1 VNIRITSNSWGGG
14 GYSQGLKDAIDAGG
28 KSDILFVAAAGND
41 GLNNDAFAHYPS
53 SYDSACIVA
62 VAATD
67 RNDGLASFS
76 CYGKTSVDLGAPGV
90 SILSTIP
97 ENKYDSFN
105 GTSMATPHVSGVAAL
120 AVAVDPN
127 ISVSDLKSALLGG
140 VEAIPSLTNK
150 TVTGGRLNAKNTL
163 ELVRPSLKLI
173 SADPTGRVTGPVS
186 TITLTFSQPVETAAV
201 VTSNF
206 LLNGDGDDGA
216 FGTSDDVSVSI
227 TKVEQTVPGTV
238 VLTVATPLASVERYA
253 LSLKGTGT
261 NPLRTPQGRP
271 LTKATGGGV
280 ATDLTHTFTV
290 RPPQTDANDSLTDAT
305 VVSKTFGVLAIE
317 SGIGD
322 GSFKTRDVDLYR
334 VALTAGQAI
343 TVDINARSLPDA
355 SRLDSVVRVFDAR
368 GRQVAF
374 NDDDGVTLDSFV
386 RFTAAATGN
395 YFIGV
400 SGFGNLAYRA
410 DVGGSGTAGS
420 VGDYQI
426 VLGLSGAPLAADVID
441 VTPDPRDRGVEAVTI
456 KFNRPVNGFD
466 IGDISLSRDGFA
478 VAINSATLSSTDRTT
493 WVVGG
498 GAFLTATSQTGNY
511 RLAVNAI
518 GRGIA
523 DDVGTPLVTAA
534 VDEWRTVVPPPAPP
548 TPPTPELPVAPD
560 VGDILST
567 AGSTAALAVGK
578 PFIASARMGDGDQ
591 RSRDVDLFKVVVAA
605 GQSLTI
611 DIDAQTLAQ
620 RSGLDSVVRLFRA
633 NGSLVGSNDNDHRPG
648 KASRDSFLEVKNL
661 QAGTYYFGIS
671 GVGNAGYSPTT
682 LAGRTSGSVGTYMVT
697 IGLSGPAAVTPPKP
711 AAMPSTMALA
721 FAALSPEA
729 TGTATVAT
737 AKKRF

>member
-1 VNIRITSNSWGGG
+1 VATYSTMPGNS
-14 GYSQGLKDAIDAGG
+14 
-28 KSDILFVAAAGND
+28 
-41 GLNNDAFAHYPS
+41 
-53 SYDSACIVA
+53 
-62 VAATD
+62 
-67 RNDGLASFS
+67 
-76 CYGKTSVDLGAPGV
+76 YGF
-90 SILSTIP
+90 LS
-97 ENKYDSFN
+97 

-127 ISVSDLKSALLGG
+127 ISVSDLKSVLLDG

-163 ELVRPSLKLI
+163 ELVRPSLKLV
-173 SADPTGRVTGPVS
+173 SADPTGRVSGPVS
-186 TITLTFSQPVETAAV
+186 TITFTFSQPVEATSAV
-201 VTSNF
+201 VANF

-216 FGTSDDVSVSI
+216 FGTPDDVSVSI
-227 TKVEQTVPGTV
+227 SKIEQTLPGTV
-238 VLTVATPLASVERYA
+238 VLTLTAPLSSADRYS
-253 LSLKGTGT
+253 LTLKGTGT
-261 NPLRTPQGRP
+261 NPLRTPRGRP
-271 LTKATGGGV
+271 LTKAAGGGV
-280 ATDLTHTFTV
+280 ATDLTHMFTV
-290 RPPQTDANDSLTDAT
+290 RPPQTDANDSLANAT
-305 VVSKTFGVLAIE
+305 VVAKTFGVLAME

-334 VALTAGQAI
+334 VALAAGQSI

-355 SRLDSVVRVFDAR
+355 SRLDSVVRVFDAT

-410 DVGGSGTAGS
+410 DVGGSGTDGS
-420 VGDYQI
+420 FGDYQI

-441 VTPDPRDRGVEAVTI
+441 VTPDPRDRGVETVTI

-478 VAINSATLSSTDRTT
+478 VAISSATLSSTDRTT

-534 VDEWRTVVPPPAPP
+534 ADEWRTVVPPPAPP
-548 TPPTPELPVAPD
+548 TPPTPPTPVPPVAPD

-578 PFIASARMGDGDQ
+578 PFIASARIGDGDQ
-591 RSRDVDLFKVVVAA
+591 RSRDVDLFKVVVSA

-633 NGSLVGSNDNDHRPG
+633 NGSLVGSNDNDNRPG

-661 QAGTYYFGIS
+661 QAGTYYLGIS

-682 LAGRTSGSVGTYMVT
+682 VAGRTSGSVGTYMVT
-697 IGLSGPAAVTPPKP
+697 IGLSGPAAASPASP

-729 TGTATVAT
+729 TGKAT